1 MAIVEHVKAIKR
13 GDFAAIKWWQQ
24 SRMGWRGDAGD
35 DPGRQPEASMRVV
48 VEFVG
53 DAAPAA
59 PTIDHE
65 PQSDD
70 RSREVLRK
78 HVQLVG

>member
-1 MAIVEHVKAIKR
+1 
-13 GDFAAIKWWQQ
+13 
-24 SRMGWRGDAGD
+24 MGWRGDAGD
-35 DPGRQPEASMRVV
+35 ADGRLPDQSMRVV

-65 PQSDD
+65 PRSDD
-70 RSREVLRK
+70 RSREALRK